1 MPAHLFLAYEHIFL
15 FKATCFILSSD
26 GSDPR
31 ITGPEISVVAV
42 SGEKEVKI
50 VVGGNITTV
59 VGTSVDIL
67 CPVTA
72 LPNATITWLFNGSTV
87 EKGNRPLLELKNSTL
102 TLSGVTP
109 EDIGSY
115 TCLANNSYG
124 EDSRTTFLSLI
135 GNHLNCARAN
145 E

>member
-1 MPAHLFLAYEHIFL
+1 M
-15 FKATCFILSSD
+15 
-26 GSDPR
+26 
-31 ITGPEISVVAV
+31 AV

-59 VGTSVDIL
+59 IGTSVEIH

-72 LPNATITWLFNGSTV
+72 LPNATVMWLFNGSIV
-87 EKGNRPLLELKNSTL
+87 KKGSRRLPKMKNSAL
-102 TLSGVTP
+102 TLRGVTP

-124 EDSRTTFLSLI
+124 EDTRTTFLSFI
-135 GNHLNCARAN
+135 G
-145 E
+145 